1 MVKMRNLALPAAPKK
16 KFKGKDPSGGGLS
29 AARSVFAYPKPST
42 PCGKQKKVEKIC
54 ENNKNLHKI
63 KTHHLSI
70 LTL

>member
-1 MVKMRNLALPAAPKK
+1 MVKMQNLALPAAPKK

-29 AARSVFAYPKPST
+29 AAKPST